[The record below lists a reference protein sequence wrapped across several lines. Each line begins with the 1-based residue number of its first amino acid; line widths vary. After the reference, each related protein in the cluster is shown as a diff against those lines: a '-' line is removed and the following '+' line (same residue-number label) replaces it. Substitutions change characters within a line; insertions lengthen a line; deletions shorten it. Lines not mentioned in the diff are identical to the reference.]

1 MKITP
6 DFRKGIVDEFRSVA
20 KRIREEEDP
29 ARKLFFFSATYGII
43 SRVFNFSFDPQ
54 LVFIHMVL
62 NECYNTIS
70 ASVSV
75 QRGEERPI
83 RVPEELFDKLANAT
97 DELADK
103 IENDEDTC
111 ETLQKIANIAFSTTG
126 NGYYLYEKGLLS
138 I

>member
-1 MKITP
+1 MKISA
-6 DFRKGIVDEFRSVA
+6 DFRKCIVDEFRLVA
-20 KRIREEEDP
+20 KKIREEENP

-62 NECYNTIS
+62 NDSYNTIS
-70 ASVSV
+70 ASASV
-75 QRGEERPI
+75 QRGEERAI

-103 IENDEDTC
+103 IENDENTC
-111 ETLQKIANIAFSTTG
+111 GTLQKIANIAFSTTG
-126 NGYYLYEKGLLS
+126 NGYYLYEKGVFS